1 MQITTEDYKK
11 VIIRKPL
18 DEEQRCAKIVTSD
31 YAISCV
37 TIHSSILNLL
47 GLVDKV
53 YRSKECVIKYSNKR
67 EITSAKKAINN
78 ISKAFPKNYTTEKAW
93 NFSDECNKNE
103 NFIHLIQDTQPKSWK
118 GMNIPTFVKD
128 FKTPNSFL
136 RAEKYGRTWQS
147 LCSLEVLEG
156 MSDYFND

>member
-1 MQITTEDYKK
+1 MQITTDDYKK
-11 VIIRKPL
+11 VIIRKPT

-67 EITSAKKAINN
+67 EITSAKKSINN
-78 ISKAFPKNYTTEKAW
+78 IIKAFPKNYTTEKAW
-93 NFSDECNKNE
+93 NFN
-103 NFIHLIQDTQPKSWK
+103 
-118 GMNIPTFVKD
+118 
-128 FKTPNSFL
+128 
-136 RAEKYGRTWQS
+136 
-147 LCSLEVLEG
+147 
-156 MSDYFND
+156 

>member
-11 VIIRKPL
+11 VIIRKPT

-37 TIHSSILNLL
+37 TIHSSILKLL

-67 EITSAKKAINN
+67 EIASAKKALNN
-78 ISKAFPKNYTTEKAW
+78 ISKAFPKNYTTKKAW

-103 NFIHLIQDTQPKSWK
+103 NFIHLVQDVEPKSWK
-118 GMNIPTFVKD
+118 GMIIPTFVKD
-128 FKTPNSFL
+128 FKTPKSFL

-156 MSDYFND
+156 MSDYFDY